1 MKCTLSI
8 QLLLT
13 AFHLYSIRILFLNGL
28 MMLGTVAAGQDI
40 FHFSMELSTN
50 DNYHGRKIRKKPRTF
65 SEMKEKASIK
75 ILYSTNDSV
84 EAEVNISSAEY
95 HVSEDEVRGSFPLTF
110 RFDSNRP
117 EEGSRLIG
125 KYVLPIVNESFKL
138 FYNKKGDLLNEKDVY
153 GSDPAKEFE
162 LEMETGS
169 STSKLSSMLLYPKQ
183 NIAEA
188 LGTMIKIRSIEM
200 LHIQDTVSLSGELQQ
215 ARIDTS
221 YVQFVR
227 TGLPFLQK
235 VDADTLNMSLDFKLI
250 KDDDKI
256 VVKNRWG
263 LDLEL
268 ERKTENVTAFTSYV
282 EGGIFQLLWE
292 TNQVQQLTIN
302 PQLWPT
308 QWDLDQTF
316 TISGEFNSKS
326 VRTRKQS
333 FLVVE

>member
-8 QLLLT
+8 QHLLT
-13 AFHLYSIRILFLNGL
+13 AFRLYGIRIFFLNGL

-65 SEMKEKASIK
+65 SEMKQKASIK
-75 ILYSTNDSV
+75 VLYSTNDSV
-84 EAEVNISSAEY
+84 EAEVNLCSAEY
-95 HVSEDEVRGSFPLTF
+95 HVLEDEVRGSLPLTV
-110 RFDSNRP
+110 RFDSNMP
-117 EEGSRLIG
+117 EEGSRLVG
-125 KYVLPIVNESFKL
+125 KYVLPIVNEPFKL
-138 FYNKKGDLLNEKDVY
+138 FYNKNGDLLNEKDVY

-169 STSKLSSMLLYPKQ
+169 STSKLGSMLLYPKQ

-200 LHIQDTVSLSGELQQ
+200 LHIQDTVSLSGERQQ

-235 VDADTLNMSLDFKLI
+235 VDTDTLNMSLDFKLI
-250 KDDDKI
+250 KDVDKI

-268 ERKTENVTAFTSYV
+268 ERKPKMLRHLRVMWKGVFFNCFGKPTKFSSLPLIPNFGQPS
-282 EGGIFQLLWE
+282 GI
-292 TNQVQQLTIN
+292 
-302 PQLWPT
+302 
-308 QWDLDQTF
+308 
-316 TISGEFNSKS
+316 
-326 VRTRKQS
+326 
-333 FLVVE
+333 

>member
-1 MKCTLSI
+1 MRIVHLILKIGLKKAFF
-8 QLLLT
+8 LLL
-13 AFHLYSIRILFLNGL
+13 L
-28 MMLGTVAAGQDI
+28 MTIGSSAIGQDI
-40 FHFSMELSTN
+40 VQLKMELSTN
-50 DNYHGRKIRKKPRTF
+50 DYFHGRKIRKKPRSF
-65 SEMKEKASIK
+65 SELRQELDIK
-75 ILYSTNDSV
+75 LLYGSKDSV
-84 EAEVNISSAEY
+84 EAVVNITRVDY
-95 HVSEDEVRGSFPLTF
+95 HVLEDEVRGSLPLTV

-125 KYVLPIVNESFKL
+125 KYVLPIVNEPFKL
-138 FYNKKGDLLNEKDVY
+138 FYNKNGVLLNEKDVY

-292 TNQVQQLTIN
+292 TNQVQQLTLN

-308 QWDLDQTF
+308 QWDLNQTF

>member
-1 MKCTLSI
+1 MKKVMRIVHLI
-8 QLLLT
+8 LEIGLKKAFFLLL
-13 AFHLYSIRILFLNGL
+13 L
-28 MMLGTVAAGQDI
+28 MTIGSSAIGQDI
-40 FHFSMELSTN
+40 VQFKMELSTN
-50 DNYHGRKIRKKPRTF
+50 DYSHGRKIRKKPRSF
-65 SEMKEKASIK
+65 SELRQELDIK
-75 ILYSTNDSV
+75 LFYGSKDSV
-84 EAEVNISSAEY
+84 EVVVNITRVDY
-95 HVSEDEVRGSFPLTF
+95 HVLEDELRGSLALTV

-125 KYVLPIVNESFKL
+125 KYVLPIVNEPFKL
-138 FYNKKGDLLNEKDVY
+138 FYNKNGDLLNEKDVY
-153 GSDPAKEFE
+153 ASDPAKEFE

-221 YVQFVR
+221 YVQFER

-292 TNQVQQLTIN
+292 TNQVQQLTLN

-308 QWDLDQTF
+308 QWDLNQTF